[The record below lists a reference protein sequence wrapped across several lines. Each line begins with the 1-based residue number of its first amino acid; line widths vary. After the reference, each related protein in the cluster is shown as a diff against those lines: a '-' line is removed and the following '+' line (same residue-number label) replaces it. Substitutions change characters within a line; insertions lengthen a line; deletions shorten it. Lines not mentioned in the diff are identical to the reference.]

1 MLLED
6 WMRVVIDTS
15 WFSISNIMHNLDG
28 GLSFVYSETLSSKCF
43 LIDQRVEICK
53 ASTELDLFAIER
65 DTAVSALP
73 FGADLRGN
81 MVDVD
86 REEPGYSGLL

>member
-1 MLLED
+1 
-6 WMRVVIDTS
+6 MRVVMDTS
-15 WFSISNIMHNLDG
+15 WFSISNIMHYLDG
-28 GLSFVYSETLSSKCF
+28 GLSFFESETLSSKCF
-43 LIDQRVEICK
+43 LIDQRMEICK
-53 ASTELDLFAIER
+53 ASTELDFFAIER

-86 REEPGYSGLL
+86 REEPGYPCLL

>member
-6 WMRVVIDTS
+6 WMRVVIDTCG
-15 WFSISNIMHNLDG
+15 FYVSNIMHNLDG
-28 GLSFVYSETLSSKCF
+28 SLSFVYSETLSSKCF

-53 ASTELDLFAIER
+53 ASTELDFFAIES
-65 DTAVSALP
+65 DTVVSALP
-73 FGADLRGN
+73 FGSDLRGN

-86 REEPGYSGLL
+86 REKPGYPCLL

>member
-1 MLLED
+1 MAD
-6 WMRVVIDTS
+6 WMGVVIDTS

-28 GLSFVYSETLSSKCF
+28 GLRFFESETLSSKRF
-43 LIDQRVEICK
+43 LIDQRVKIGK

-73 FGADLRGN
+73 FRANLSGN
-81 MVDVD
+81 IVNVD
-86 REEPGYSGLL
+86 REEPRHSRLL

>member
-1 MLLED
+1 
-6 WMRVVIDTS
+6 MRVVMDTS

-73 FGADLRGN
+73 FRADLRGN

-86 REEPGYSGLL
+86 REEPGYPCLL